1 MTIEIPDHLARSLE
15 GLAAAENKSVEQ
27 LALERLQS
35 LIEIATSPEAVLRA
49 VRNLPHPSFAAVDEL
64 DAAIAAGR
72 LPVRDQGV
80 FDGRSRG

>member
-1 MTIEIPDHLARSLE
+1 MTIEIPDQLARSLE

-35 LIEIATSPEAVLRA
+35 LIEIATSPEAILRA
-49 VRNLPHPSFAAVDEL
+49 VRKLPHPSCSAVDEL
-64 DAAIAAGR
+64 DAAIAGGR
-72 LPVRDQGV
+72 LPVRDQGA